1 MDIVK
6 IFIYL
11 SSTYDNN
18 CNVVENELLL
28 FANNIELSEMKE
40 NLPYLHS

>member
-1 MDIVK
+1 MDITK

-18 CNVVENELLL
+18 CDVVENELLL